1 MEINK
6 LNENELVLWSKPKKI
21 KEHWYNAILER
32 PEPVIKSNIQFIMKS
47 RLFGAVETSYIVVS
61 KTPLSLTDINNIN
74 LNEYIFDNQT
84 NFSKGLRLGGA
95 N

>member
-1 MEINK
+1 
-6 LNENELVLWSKPKKI
+6 
-21 KEHWYNAILER
+21 
-32 PEPVIKSNIQFIMKS
+32 MKS